1 MATTSD
7 SGWNKRAGPVFKYGL
22 ATGFALV
29 LLGGLS
35 LGLSLTN
42 LFLEMLVVCAGL
54 GVILGAFGSTASLK
68 VPVQGATLA
77 GVAAI
82 AVALFMVLLA
92 QMDDRYVR
100 VKLGGDIENAAV
112 EFVGDQNYLGAYR
125 ETHRTHDFIVF
136 GKEIRR
142 KRLNVFITLA
152 DNSEYHFECI
162 SSEVLRPHLATGNTV
177 EWSFQMP
184 VGDDGRPRIVDVD
197 SGSPIADDVG
207 DCRARGSTDFVSASP
222 GSPIVSAPD
231 VFTTAQAQTTN
242 PADDKKIRRLINQLE
257 SDTSHVRRRA
267 RSSLASIGPQ
277 IIAPALRR
285 LSDRTI
291 SYRLQLGLIVALAEM
306 MRDYKKDRSEIIAMI
321 GQDDLRRLVDAS
333 ADRDRTLRIHAS
345 EFLFDL
351 GDPRAI
357 PLAFGRMQTA
367 SPNGRYNLLLIVK
380 GAVPHVA
387 QRNQRASFA
396 RQASS
401 FKAGNTPKTNK
412 LIESIEALAR

>member
-1 MATTSD
+1 MAAASD

-68 VPVQGATLA
+68 IPVQGATLA

-92 QMDDRYVR
+92 QLDDRYVR
-100 VKLGGDIENAAV
+100 VKLGGDVENAAV

-125 ETHRTHDFIVF
+125 DTHRTHDFIVF
-136 GKEIRR
+136 GKEIKR

-152 DNSEYHFECI
+152 DKSEYHFECI
-162 SSEVLRPHLATGNTV
+162 SSNVLRPHLATGATV

-184 VGDDGRPRIVDVD
+184 VGDDGRPRIVDVE

-207 DCRARGSTDFVSASP
+207 DCRVRDSVEFASASSEAP
-222 GSPIVSAPD
+222 AISAPD
-231 VFTTAQAQTTN
+231 VFTTARAQTAN
-242 PADDKKIRRLINQLE
+242 SADNKKIRKLINQLE

-267 RSSLASIGPQ
+267 RSSLASIGTAIVVPV
-277 IIAPALRR
+277 LRR

-306 MRDYKKDRSEIIAMI
+306 MRDAKKDRKEIIAMI
-321 GQDDLRRLVDAS
+321 SQDDLRRLVDAS

-367 SPNGRYNLLLIVK
+367 STNGRYNLLLIVK

-387 QRNQRASFA
+387 QRSQRASIA
-396 RQASS
+396 RQASALA
-401 FKAGNTPKTNK
+401 AGDTPKTNK
-412 LIESIEALAR
+412 LIKSIEALAK

>member
-1 MATTSD
+1 MATASE
-7 SGWNKRAGPVFKYGL
+7 SGWSKRAGPVFKYGL

-54 GVILGAFGSTASLK
+54 GIILGAFGSTASLK
-68 VPVQGATLA
+68 IPVQGATLA

-82 AVALFMVLLA
+82 AVALFMILLA
-92 QMDDRYVR
+92 QQDDRYVR
-100 VKLGGDIENAAV
+100 VKLGGDVENAAV

-136 GKEIRR
+136 GKEIKR
-142 KRLNVFITLA
+142 KRLNLFITLA
-152 DNSEYHFECI
+152 DKTEYHFECI
-162 SSEVLRPHLATGNTV
+162 KSDVLRPYLATGGTV

-184 VGDDGRPRIVDVD
+184 AGEAGRPKIVDVD

-207 DCRARGSTDFVSASP
+207 VCRVRGSADFVSA
-222 GSPIVSAPD
+222 GSESQPVSASD
-231 VFTTAQAQTTN
+231 IFTTARAQSGN
-242 PADDKKIRRLINQLE
+242 SANGAKINRLIKQLE

-267 RSSLASIGPQ
+267 RSSLASFGPP
-277 IIAPALRR
+277 IVVPVLRR
-285 LSDRTI
+285 LSIRTI
-291 SYRLQLGLIVALAEM
+291 SYRLRLGLIVALAEM
-306 MRDYKKDRSEIIAMI
+306 MRDNKKDRPRIIAMI
-321 GQDDLRRLVDAS
+321 GQDDLRRLVDAA

-351 GDPRAI
+351 GDPRVI
-357 PLAFGRMQTA
+357 PLVFSRMPTA
-367 SPNGRYNLLLIVK
+367 SPDGRYNLLLIVK
-380 GAVPHVA
+380 GALPHVA
-387 QRNQRASFA
+387 QRNQRASIA
-396 RQASS
+396 RQASA
-401 FKAGNTPKTNK
+401 FKAGNTPRTNK

>member
-1 MATTSD
+1 MTADSD

-68 VPVQGATLA
+68 IPVQGATLA

-82 AVALFMVLLA
+82 AMALFMVLLA
-92 QMDDRYVR
+92 QLDDRYVR

-125 ETHRTHDFIVF
+125 ETHRTHDFIIF

-142 KRLNVFITLA
+142 QRLNVFITLA
-152 DNSEYHFECI
+152 DKTEFHFECI
-162 SSEVLRPHLATGNTV
+162 NSNVLRPHLATGATV
-177 EWSFQMP
+177 EWLFQIP
-184 VGDDGRPRIVDVD
+184 AGEAGRPRIVDVD
-197 SGSPIADDVG
+197 SGSPIAEDVG
-207 DCRARGSTDFVSASP
+207 DCRIRGSADFASVDA
-222 GSPIVSAPD
+222 GSPVISAPD
-231 VFTTAQAQTTN
+231 VFTTAQAQTRN
-242 PADDKKIRRLINQLE
+242 SADEKKIRRLIGQLE

-267 RSSLASIGPQ
+267 RSSLASIGLP
-277 IIAPALRR
+277 IVAPVLRR
-285 LSDRTI
+285 LSVRTI
-291 SYRLQLGLIVALAEM
+291 SYRQRLGLIVALAEM
-306 MRDYKKDRSEIIAMI
+306 MRDNKRARGDIIAMVD
-321 GQDDLRRLVDAS
+321 QNDLRRLIDAA

-357 PLAFGRMQTA
+357 PLAFDRMQTA
-367 SPNGRYNLLLIVK
+367 SPDGRYNLLLIVK
-380 GAVPHVA
+380 GAIPHVA

-396 RQASS
+396 RQATA

-412 LIESIEALAR
+412 LIKSIEALAR

>member
-1 MATTSD
+1 MAADSD

-82 AVALFMVLLA
+82 AMALFMVLLA
-92 QMDDRYVR
+92 QLDDRYVR
-100 VKLGGDIENAAV
+100 VKLGGDVENAAV

-125 ETHRTHDFIVF
+125 ETHRTHDFIIF

-142 KRLNVFITLA
+142 KRLNFFITLA
-152 DNSEYHFECI
+152 DKTEFHFECI
-162 SSEVLRPHLATGNTV
+162 NSNVLRPHLATGATV
-177 EWSFQMP
+177 EWLFQIP
-184 VGDDGRPRIVDVD
+184 AGEAGRPRIVDVE
-197 SGSPIADDVG
+197 SGSPIAEDVG
-207 DCRARGSTDFVSASP
+207 DCGIRGSAEFASVDA
-222 GSPIVSAPD
+222 GSPAVSAPD
-231 VFTTAQAQTTN
+231 VFTTAQAQTRN
-242 PADDKKIRRLINQLE
+242 SADERKIRRLIDQLE

-267 RSSLASIGPQ
+267 RSNLASIGLP
-277 IIAPALRR
+277 IVTPVLRR
-285 LSDRTI
+285 LSVRTT
-291 SYRLQLGLIVALAEM
+291 SYRQRLGLIVALAEM
-306 MRDYKKDRSEIIAMI
+306 MRDNKRARGDIIAMV
-321 GQDDLRRLVDAS
+321 DRNDLRRLIDAA

-357 PLAFGRMQTA
+357 PLAFDRMPTA
-367 SPNGRYNLLLIVK
+367 SPDGRYNLLLIVK
-380 GAVPHVA
+380 GAIPHVA

-396 RQASS
+396 RQATA
-401 FKAGNTPKTNK
+401 FKARNTPKTNK
-412 LIESIEALAR
+412 LVKSIEALAR